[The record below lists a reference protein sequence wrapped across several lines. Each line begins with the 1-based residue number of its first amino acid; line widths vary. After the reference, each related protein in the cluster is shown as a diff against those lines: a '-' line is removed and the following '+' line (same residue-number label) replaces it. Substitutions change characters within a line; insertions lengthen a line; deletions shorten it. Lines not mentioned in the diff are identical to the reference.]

1 MKSKFISLLAV
12 ILGLIIIIF
21 PVMGI
26 IGVSDLIGLSIL
38 LISIYL
44 LVVGVAIIDYNKS
57 GAILDLVLG
66 MLLLFLS
73 ICLIFNAGIFGFL
86 AQITLYLAGIMLIV
100 VGLVSL
106 INNRQSRYGFYIG
119 IAGVVLG
126 LVYIVIGTYVA
137 NPILLGALIGAW
149 LVISGIL
156 RLMKPVNLPMSWTK
170 KSLSTSTRVSVQIMP
185 HFLLILMPAVKWR
198 WL

>member
-1 MKSKFISLLAV
+1 MKNKFISILAI

-26 IGVSDLIGLSIL
+26 IGVADLIGLSIL

-66 MLLLFLS
+66 MVLLFLS
-73 ICLIFNAGIFGFL
+73 ICLIFNAGLFGFL

-100 VGLVSL
+100 VGVVSL

-126 LVYIVIGTYVA
+126 LLYIVIGTYVA
-137 NPILLGALIGAW
+137 DPIILVALIVAG

-156 RLMKPVNLPMSWTK
+156 RLMDG
-170 KSLSTSTRVSVQIMP
+170 
-185 HFLLILMPAVKWR
+185 
-198 WL
+198 

>member
-1 MKSKFISLLAV
+1 MKNKFISILAI

-26 IGVSDLIGLSIL
+26 IGVADLIGLSIL

-66 MLLLFLS
+66 MVLLFLS
-73 ICLIFNAGIFGFL
+73 ICLIFNAGLFGFL

-100 VGLVSL
+100 VGVVSL

-126 LVYIVIGTYVA
+126 LLYIVIGTYVA
-137 NPILLGALIGAW
+137 DPIILGALIGAW

-156 RLMKPVNLPMSWTK
+156 RLMDG
-170 KSLSTSTRVSVQIMP
+170 
-185 HFLLILMPAVKWR
+185 
-198 WL
+198 

>member
-1 MKSKFISLLAV
+1 M

-57 GAILDLVLG
+57 GAIIDLILG
-66 MLLLFLS
+66 IVLLFLS
-73 ICLIFNAGIFGFL
+73 ICLIFNAGLFGFL

-126 LVYIVIGTYVA
+126 LLYIIIGTYVTD
-137 NPILLGALIGAW
+137 PIILGTLIGIW
-149 LVISGIL
+149 LVVSGVL
-156 RLMKPVNLPMSWTK
+156 KLMDG
-170 KSLSTSTRVSVQIMP
+170 
-185 HFLLILMPAVKWR
+185 
-198 WL
+198 